1 MRRTLI
7 PTLAALTLAATT
19 ACAEA
24 ASEPTAVETDALL
37 ASVTAWTP
45 ADLTRDLQV
54 DDATRQ
60 EIEAAVRAL
69 HASMIELHDRHEKAG
84 TLDGAARDAYL
95 ADLHADMKEL
105 HEQHIVL
112 WESLDP
118 EVRTVLAARMHERMR
133 EHHGDETANSLH
145 ERMRRMHGGDHDAD
159 HAAHDADHGAGH

>member
-1 MRRTLI
+1 MRRTLL

-24 ASEPTAVETDALL
+24 GSEPTAVETDALL

-60 EIEAAVRAL
+60 RIEAGVQAL
-69 HASMIELHDRHEKAG
+69 HASMIELHDRHQKAAP
-84 TLDGAARDAYL
+84 LEGAARDTYL

-105 HEQHIVL
+105 HEQHIEL

-118 EVRTVLAARMHERMR
+118 EVRKVLAARMHERMR

-159 HAAHDADHGAGH
+159 HADHGAGH